1 MARDEREL
9 EALAREVRD
18 RAYSPYSEFRVGCV
32 IEAEDG
38 TLYRGCNVEN
48 ASYGL
53 TMCAERVAVGSAVA
67 SGQRAL
73 RRLVLATDAAEP
85 VTPCGACRQVLSEFA
100 PSIEIVSFSAG
111 GERASWQLDSLL
123 PAPFTRVGPVRA
135 GATS

>member
-1 MARDEREL
+1 MNVDELKDAAR
-9 EALAREVRD
+9 AAQAQ
-18 RAYSPYSEFRVGCV
+18 AYAPYSHFHVGCAL
-32 IEAEDG
+32 EGASG